1 MVLPCAATSV
11 LETHRHFFVSFG
23 GVSAIDI
30 RNLHEPRSYRSG
42 ALVLVSC
49 AWTCGRG
56 ETKIQ
61 RTPEGSTR
69 LKILQTPV
77 AAMARKN
84 LSLAEMTWVPRRLLQ
99 PRLR

>member
-56 ETKIQ
+56 E
-61 RTPEGSTR
+61 
-69 LKILQTPV
+69 
-77 AAMARKN
+77 KN
-84 LSLAEMTWVPRRLLQ
+84 TEDTGGKHAVKNTADTCSGNGEKES
-99 PRLR
+99 